1 MGRDAGGWAT
11 GGSTETKAQCDPRG
25 LLEAALSSQAWEPWG
40 SDSVEP
46 QPVFIGEHQA
56 LISHLEGHRAQ
67 RGRCTGRTERKKLV
81 S

>member
-1 MGRDAGGWAT
+1 MQLSAGEGEQHVRGRLSYKEG
-11 GGSTETKAQCDPRG
+11 EM
-25 LLEAALSSQAWEPWG
+25 LEGALSSQAWEPWG

-56 LISHLEGHRAQ
+56 LISHLEGHGAQ